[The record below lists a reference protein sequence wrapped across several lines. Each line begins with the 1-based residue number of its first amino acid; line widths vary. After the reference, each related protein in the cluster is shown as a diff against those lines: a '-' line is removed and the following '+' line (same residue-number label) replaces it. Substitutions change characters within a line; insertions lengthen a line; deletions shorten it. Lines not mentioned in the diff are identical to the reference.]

1 MLTSKV
7 LEKKTQEKKTHSNPP
22 IHISTQTQQRME
34 QELYRRR
41 RFEIY
46 FRYKNRKS
54 L

>member
-7 LEKKTQEKKTHSNPP
+7 LEKKNTKKITQSNPP
-22 IHISTQTQQRME
+22 VRISTQTQQKIE
-34 QELYRRR
+34 QELYRKR